1 MTKEKIYYID
11 NLRVL
16 LTALVVLHH
25 SFVTYGAPGGWYYLE
40 KTTHVGALIPMTFFV
55 SVNQSFFMG
64 FFFFLSALFLES
76 SLKRKGTRQFIADRL
91 KRLGIPLI
99 FYSLILSPFV
109 DYLVDRFGNGEKISL
124 WQYLHGFHHWVDFGV
139 LWFVAALL
147 IFTLLYTL
155 IRPLIGP
162 KPEGLPL
169 AGRISDKQAAGSI
182 IQPKPSKC
190 ASVPSNRRILLFAFG
205 LGIISYLVRIFFPVG
220 WILQPF
226 GFQLAHFSQYIALFA
241 LGITAA
247 RYHWLDQF
255 DIKKAKPFLI
265 VAIVFIL
272 IGFPLLY
279 VLKAVTGSSI
289 ADFVGG
295 GTYQSFLSAGWEQIT
310 GISIIVVLLGY
321 GRQKW
326 SGQSPLL
333 KNMARS
339 AYGVYIIHPL
349 VLVCLSLLFMNLPV
363 DPAVKLLF
371 VGPLAVIGSFLTGA
385 VLVKIPGVKNTI

>member
-1 MTKEKIYYID
+1 MMKEKIYYID

-25 SFVTYGAPGGWYYLE
+25 SFITYGAPGGWYYME
-40 KTTHVGALIPMTFFV
+40 KTTHIGALIPMTFFV

-76 SLKRKGTRQFIADRL
+76 SLQRKGTRQFIADRL
-91 KRLGIPLI
+91 KRLGIPLV

-147 IFTLLYTL
+147 IFTLLYPWIRLL
-155 IRPLIGP
+155 ILPKPLILAARVSEKPAVGP
-162 KPEGLPL
+162 T
-169 AGRISDKQAAGSI
+169 
-182 IQPKPSKC
+182 IQPKASKW
-190 ASVPSNRRILLFAFG
+190 ALVPSNKRILLFSVG

-241 LGITAA
+241 LGIAAA
-247 RYHWLDQF
+247 RYHWLDQI

-265 VAIVFIL
+265 VVIIFIL
-272 IGFPLLY
+272 VGFPLLY

-321 GRQKW
+321 ARQKW
-326 SGQSPLL
+326 SGQTPLL

-349 VLVCLSLLFMNLPV
+349 VLVSLSLLFLGLPV
-363 DPAVKLLF
+363 DPAVKLLL

-385 VLVKIPGVKNTI
+385 VLVKIPGVKNMI

>member
-1 MTKEKIYYID
+1 MKKEKIYYID

-16 LTALVVLHH
+16 LTVLVVLHH
-25 SFVTYGAPGGWYYLE
+25 SFVTYGAPGGWYYME
-40 KTTHVGALIPMTFFV
+40 KTTHVGALIPMTFLV

-76 SLKRKGTRQFIADRL
+76 SLERKGTRQFVADRL
-91 KRLGIPLI
+91 KRLGIPLV
-99 FYSLILSPFV
+99 FYSFVLSPFV

-124 WQYLHGFHHWVDFGV
+124 WQYLRGFHHWVDFGV

-155 IRPLIGP
+155 IRPLLSP
-162 KPEGLPL
+162 RPQALPSRWVSL
-169 AGRISDKQAAGSI
+169 PTNQ
-182 IQPKPSKC
+182 
-190 ASVPSNRRILLFAFG
+190 RILLFAVG
-205 LGIISYLVRIFFPVG
+205 LGIISYLVRTLFPVG

-226 GFQLAHFSQYIALFA
+226 GFQPAHFSQYIALFT
-241 LGITAA
+241 LGIVAA

-255 DIKKAKPFLI
+255 DIKKAKPLLR
-265 VAIVFIL
+265 VAIAFIL

-295 GTYQSFLSAGWEQIT
+295 GTYQSLLSATWEQIT
-310 GISIIVVLLGY
+310 GLSIIVVLLGY

-326 SGQSPLL
+326 SRQSRLL

-339 AYGVYIIHPL
+339 AYGVYIIHPI
-349 VLVCLSLLFMNLPV
+349 VLVSISLLFMTLPI
-363 DPAVKLLF
+363 DPAIKLLF

-385 VLVKIPGVKNTI
+385 VLVKIPGVNNII